1 MQASVQQTSPCGQRR
16 QEAPAP
22 TWLDHLPADWRD
34 MVVAPIHFTR
44 HRDYEI
50 AAARLFGRDEYG
62 LQCYYEHDYALTETR
77 SDDDEDYYQVVTH
90 SETVR
95 AWRLRDERWL
105 IYRHV
110 QHGEH
115 CAAGRG
121 FYSFADRP
129 PR

>member
-1 MQASVQQTSPCGQRR
+1 
-16 QEAPAP
+16 
-22 TWLDHLPADWRD
+22 
-34 MVVAPIHFTR
+34 MVVAPVDFTQ
-44 HRDYEI
+44 HREYEI
-50 AAARLFGRDEYG
+50 AAARHFGYDDG
-62 LQCYYEHDYALTETR
+62 GQHCYYQHDYLLTETR

-110 QHGEH
+110 RQGEH
-115 CAAGRG
+115 CSTGRG
-121 FYSFADRP
+121 FYSFADHP